1 MRASV
6 DVNKVHQRFGERAQ
20 FFQVY
25 LREAHPTD
33 GWKMKNSKIKDP
45 LTQLE
50 RNLVASQC
58 GKQLK
63 YKFPTII
70 DTMKDA
76 TAVRWAAWPER
87 IFVIDVDGKI
97 AYAGHQGPW
106 GFWPTNRFKRSGRMK
121 LKGDS
126 LEAFLEKTLHETSK
140 DKNVEP

>member
-6 DVNKVHQRFGERAQ
+6 DVNKVHERFGERAQ

-50 RNLVASQC
+50 RNLVALQC
-58 GKQLK
+58 GKRLK
-63 YKFPTII
+63 FKFPTIV
-70 DTMKDA
+70 DTMNDA
-76 TAVRWAAWPER
+76 AAVRWAAWPER
-87 IFVIDVDGKI
+87 IFVIGVDGKV

-106 GFWPTNRFKRSGRMK
+106 GFWPTDRLKRSGRK
-121 LKGDS
+121 NLKGES
-126 LEAFLEKTLHETSK
+126 LEAFLEKSFNE
-140 DKNVEP
+140 